1 MADDGYFIGIDL
13 GMTNSVLAYAREGE
27 APEIQ
32 HWEEGYSKFPSVVM
46 VTPVI
51 VAAVAPR
58 TGYAIWRVSS
68 IDDADVSPP
77 PGRSDVV
84 EGSANVVERYASGCL
99 V

>member
-1 MADDGYFIGIDL
+1 
-13 GMTNSVLAYAREGE
+13 
-27 APEIQ
+27 
-32 HWEEGYSKFPSVVM
+32 M

-68 IDDADVSPP
+68 IDDVDVSPL